1 MNGVITRHDINPLI
15 KFTDYSPYAVGA
27 QTESYNY
34 DDLDKEID
42 AFKNLLEPK
51 IKNNNP
57 TAVIGMQ
64 ASKEQFACLFAC
76 YELGISVSII
86 DYERADDFDVDTY
99 VDPKTDILSPID
111 FFVVHT
117 ADKGPKYDFFKAK
130 AIQQI
135 VLADEKKDYTPNTKI
150 KATPTTI
157 AIRCTSSGTTN
168 TPKKIEHTHE
178 FLKAVAMRNT
188 SMYYGRFGI
197 GYNLNHGS
205 SMATYF
211 LPCLFSKDTTECKNL
226 RHFKTY
232 KFEPDWGNTI
242 AMDHFMISYKIDT
255 EAWAKNHSDPNL
267 TVYTLGPISP
277 QVYGKF
283 KDVISIFGSNETSG
297 PTLICKLS
305 DYLVHNKP
313 PFFKAQDDFY
323 GYEIIDGRMHIRMPI
338 YNTVH
343 NTQDKFVIEDDKFYF
358 KGRDDLYRIN
368 GIEVNQPWME
378 AIMFKIL
385 RGHEKG
391 QIVYDLVRQE
401 IYIAVWQKDNIDKIK
416 RRFNKILDDQHKISK
431 VASLDMKQFLSGV
444 KVDQELLREHF
455 RNNVT

>member
-1 MNGVITRHDINPLI
+1 MQGVITREDINPVI
-15 KFTDYSPYAVGA
+15 KFTDYSPYAEGIDK
-27 QTESYNY
+27 ESYTYN
-34 DDLDKEID
+34 DLNKEID

-51 IKNNNP
+51 IKKENP
-57 TAVIGMQ
+57 TVVIGMQ

-86 DYERADDFDVDTY
+86 DYERADDFDVETY
-99 VDPKTDILSPID
+99 IDPKTDILSPID
-111 FFVVHT
+111 YFVVHK
-117 ADKGPKYDFFKAK
+117 ADKGPKYEFFKAK
-130 AIQQI
+130 AIEEI
-135 VLADEKKDYTPNTKI
+135 VLADQKKDYTPNTTI
-150 KATPTTI
+150 KAKPDTI

-232 KFEPDWGNTI
+232 KLKPDWGKTI

-255 EAWAKNHSDPNL
+255 ELWAKNHSDPNL
-267 TVYTLGPISP
+267 NLYTLGPISP
-277 QVYGKF
+277 EIYGKF

-297 PTLICKLS
+297 PTLLCKLS
-305 DYLVHNKP
+305 YYMEGNKK

-323 GYEIIDGRMHIRMPI
+323 GYEIIDGRMHVKMPV

-343 NTQDKFVIEDDKFYF
+343 NTQDKFEIIDDKFYF

-368 GIEVNQPWME
+368 GLEVDKFHFEQLMY
-378 AIMFKIL
+378 KIL
-385 RGHEKG
+385 KGHDKG
-391 QIVYDLVRQE
+391 QIVYDLIRQE
-401 IYIAVWQKDNIDKIK
+401 IYLAIWHKVNEGKVMK
-416 RRFNKILDDQHKISK
+416 RFNKQLDDEHKITK
-431 VASLDMKQFLSGV
+431 VASLNMKQFLSGV

-455 RNNVT
+455 RNNV